1 MSRSV
6 VEHGE
11 DRLRREE
18 TEENDVEGGAIDDD
32 VVENDDDA
40 ELNNKIRFRVAFLRD
55 EVQKAREQGAIL
67 EQHLVRFETLYERA
81 TSEVIRW
88 QKTVHYGSE
97 QPEFG
102 TANLRIRLAIFN
114 EVRMAFFQYAE
125 RCYTKMRKY
134 ENILDYL
141 LRTSTLA
148 ALTWHTTP
156 MPSLRHAVPVSTTDA
171 ASSAASSEE
180 IVEDLRN
187 IHLETDDQL

>member
-1 MSRSV
+1 VHRTMSRSV

-11 DRLRREE
+11 DRLHREE
-18 TEENDVEGGAIDDD
+18 TEENDVEGDAIVDD
-32 VVENDDDA
+32 VVENEDDD

-81 TSEVIRW
+81 TSEVIR
-88 QKTVHYGSE
+88 
-97 QPEFG
+97 
-102 TANLRIRLAIFN
+102 ANLRIRLAIFN

-148 ALTWHTTP
+148 ALTWHTAP
-156 MPSLRHAVPVSTTDA
+156 MPSLRHVVPVAPTDA
-171 ASSAASSEE
+171 AASAASSEE

-187 IHLETDDQL
+187 IHLETDGEL